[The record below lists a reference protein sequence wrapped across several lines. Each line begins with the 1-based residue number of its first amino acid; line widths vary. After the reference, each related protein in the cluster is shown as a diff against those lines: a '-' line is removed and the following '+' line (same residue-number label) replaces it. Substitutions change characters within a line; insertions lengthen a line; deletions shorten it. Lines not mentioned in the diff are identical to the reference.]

1 MKSYLTL
8 LKNEGKLSVRDMN
21 MIIFSIAMPLVVLVV
36 LGIIYG
42 GKPAVPGADHTFL
55 EQSFGAVCGISMC
68 AGGLMGLPIVVSDYR
83 ERKILKRFQVTP
95 MSPMLLLI
103 VELSIYIFYCVISLL
118 LCGVAATV
126 FWRVQLRGNGLAFFG
141 SWLLTMLST
150 LSIGL
155 LVGSQKQQTGQ
166 RNRLYTIFS
175 HVDFFRHNSSAG
187 NSAESDASGSP
198 FLPIYYGGCADE
210 RNIFGD
216 CRRKCHGY
224 SRRDDWSNCALYG
237 SCRKA
242 FQMGIT
248 ERIRG

>member
-1 MKSYLTL
+1 MGVKSYLTL

-42 GKPAVPGADHTFL
+42 VKPAVPGADHTFL

-126 FWRVQLRGNGLAFFG
+126 FWRVQLRENGLAFFG

-155 LVGSQKQQTGQ
+155 LVGGAAKNSKQASVIACI
-166 RNRLYTIFS
+166 LYFPMLIFS
-175 HVDFFRHNSSAG
+175 GTTVPLEILPKAMQAAQKAPPPHPTPQNKPHTKNGAAQVYHPCAAPFFLLFRLCKLAH
-187 NSAESDASGSP
+187 
-198 FLPIYYGGCADE
+198 F
-210 RNIFGD
+210 FV
-216 CRRKCHGY
+216 
-224 SRRDDWSNCALYG
+224 
-237 SCRKA
+237 
-242 FQMGIT
+242 F
-248 ERIRG
+248 

>member
-1 MKSYLTL
+1 MGVKSYLTL

-95 MSPMLLLI
+95 MSPMLLVI
-103 VELSIYIFYCVISLL
+103 VGLSIYIFYCVISLL

-155 LVGSQKQQTGQ
+155 LVGSAAKNSKQASVIACI
-166 RNRLYTIFS
+166 LYFPMLIFS
-175 HVDFFRHNSSAG
+175 GTTVPLEILPKAMQAAVRFFPFTMGVALMKETFLG
-187 NSAESDASGSP
+187 IVAENAMGTVGVMIGVTV
-198 FLPIYYGGCADE
+198 LCT
-210 RNIFGD
+210 
-216 CRRKCHGY
+216 
-224 SRRDDWSNCALYG
+224 ALAV
-237 SCRKA
+237 KL
-242 FQMGIT
+242 FKW
-248 ERIRG
+248 E

>member
-1 MKSYLTL
+1 
-8 LKNEGKLSVRDMN
+8 
-21 MIIFSIAMPLVVLVV
+21 
-36 LGIIYG
+36 
-42 GKPAVPGADHTFL
+42 
-55 EQSFGAVCGISMC
+55 
-68 AGGLMGLPIVVSDYR
+68 
-83 ERKILKRFQVTP
+83 

-103 VELSIYIFYCVISLL
+103 VELSIYIFYCVFRC
-118 LCGVAATV
+118 LCAEWRLPFSGGYSFREKRTGVFRQLAADH
-126 FWRVQLRGNGLAFFG
+126 AFD
-141 SWLLTMLST
+141 SSA
-150 LSIGL
+150 
-155 LVGSQKQQTGQ
+155 LVAGGRCSQKQQTGQ

-216 CRRKCHGY
+216 CRRKCRGY
-224 SRRDDWSNCALYG
+224 SRRDDWSNCVLYG

-248 ERIRG
+248 ERIRGR

>member
-55 EQSFGAVCGISMC
+55 EQSCGAVCGISMC

-155 LVGSQKQQTGQ
+155 LVGSAAKTA
-166 RNRLYTIFS
+166 NRP
-175 HVDFFRHNSSAG
+175 A
-187 NSAESDASGSP
+187 
-198 FLPIYYGGCADE
+198 
-210 RNIFGD
+210 
-216 CRRKCHGY
+216 
-224 SRRDDWSNCALYG
+224 
-237 SCRKA
+237 
-242 FQMGIT
+242 
-248 ERIRG
+248 